1 MAIDYG
7 RLDVMGDSKFGDEFK
22 EEARTREMSDRE
34 WLKDASERILGRQ
47 LSDKND
53 DGSAGADWRGQL
65 ASGSSR
71 DDIMDQM
78 IKSDEYQARD
88 AAVKGYKDK
97 NEGAAPEEKWLDARV
112 GAQGWKD
119 REGGETY
126 SAENLMKPPEKS
138 EGEKAIDY
146 SNKVAESLGYDNSQG
161 TFVDQ
166 YTKNAEEH
174 GRAPDSGTPF
184 KSTEDRHNWIKNQN
198 ETRRNIQKGEHE
210 GMVGPVGPSSN
221 QGGEKPKIGAD
232 VQVGGAAGP
241 DPRAVRPGKREWGES
256 RPGEAYRQVEGP
268 GNPSWESRNPRP
280 KGGKYDTSRQ
290 PAFTEKRDRGTAPQ
304 SSYDFN
310 ERRAQR
316 KKDRQAQEYQF
327 QATAK
332 GADRAEQA
340 RGGSPGQSFVKKYAA
355 GPGRSFGSNY
365 QR

>member
-166 YTKNAEEH
+166 YTKKAEEH

-232 VQVGGAAGP
+232 VEIGGSWPEGQNP
-241 DPRAVRPGKREWGES
+241 HIRRDIPRGEHDPRLVRPGG
-256 RPGEAYRQVEGP
+256 
-268 GNPSWESRNPRP
+268 
-280 KGGKYDTSRQ
+280 GGKYDTSRQ
-290 PAFTEKRDRGTAPQ
+290 IA
-304 SSYDFN
+304 FN
-310 ERRAQR
+310 EKRAQR
-316 KKDRQAQEYQF
+316 RKERQAQEYQF

-332 GADRAEQA
+332 GAARVEQA

>member
-232 VQVGGAAGP
+232 VQVGGSGDMRYNDFGTNSGPAGGP
-241 DPRAVRPGKREWGES
+241 DPRTVRPGG
-256 RPGEAYRQVEGP
+256 G
-268 GNPSWESRNPRP
+268 
-280 KGGKYDTSRQ
+280 GGKYDTSRQ
-290 PAFTEKRDRGTAPQ
+290 PAFNEKRDRGTAPQ

-332 GADRAEQA
+332 GAARDEQA

>member
-22 EEARTREMSDRE
+22 EEARTREMSDRD

-97 NEGAAPEEKWLDARV
+97 NEGGAPEEKWLDARV

-126 SAENLMKPPEKS
+126 STENLMKPPEKS
-138 EGEKAIDY
+138 EGEKAVDY
-146 SNKVAESLGYDNSQG
+146 SNQVAESLGYDNSQG
-161 TFVDQ
+161 TVVDQ

-184 KSTEDRHNWIKNQN
+184 KSTDDRHNWIKNQN

-210 GMVGPVGPSSN
+210 GTVGPVGPSSN

-232 VQVGGAAGP
+232 VTLGGWPEGKDP
-241 DPRAVRPGKREWGES
+241 SIRRDPRLS
-256 RPGEAYRQVEGP
+256 LIHI
-268 GNPSWESRNPRP
+268 
-280 KGGKYDTSRQ
+280 
-290 PAFTEKRDRGTAPQ
+290 
-304 SSYDFN
+304 
-310 ERRAQR
+310 
-316 KKDRQAQEYQF
+316 
-327 QATAK
+327 
-332 GADRAEQA
+332 
-340 RGGSPGQSFVKKYAA
+340 
-355 GPGRSFGSNY
+355 
-365 QR
+365 

>member
-22 EEARTREMSDRE
+22 EEARTRKMSDRE

-232 VQVGGAAGP
+232 VQVEIGGSWPEGQNP
-241 DPRAVRPGKREWGES
+241 HIRREPRGGHDPRLVSPGG
-256 RPGEAYRQVEGP
+256 
-268 GNPSWESRNPRP
+268 
-280 KGGKYDTSRQ
+280 GGKYDTSRQ
-290 PAFTEKRDRGTAPQ
+290 IAFNEKRDRGTAPQ

>member
-7 RLDVMGDSKFGDEFK
+7 RLDVMGDSKFGDDFK
-22 EEARTREMSDRE
+22 EEARTREMSDRD

-88 AAVKGYKDK
+88 KAVKDYRVANKGE
-97 NEGAAPEEKWLDARV
+97 NPEEKWLDARV

-126 SAENLMKPPEKS
+126 STENLMKPPEKS
-138 EGEKAIDY
+138 EGEKAVDY
-146 SNKVAESLGYDNSQG
+146 SNQVAESLGYDNSQG
-161 TFVDQ
+161 TVVDQ

-184 KSTEDRHNWIKNQN
+184 KSTDDRHNWIKNQN

-210 GMVGPVGPSSN
+210 GMVGPVGPS
-221 QGGEKPKIGAD
+221 GPTGP
-232 VQVGGAAGP
+232 AGP
-241 DPRAVRPGKREWGES
+241 VKPTPC
-256 RPGEAYRQVEGP
+256 GP
-268 GNPSWESRNPRP
+268 VGPV
-280 KGGKYDTSRQ
+280 
-290 PAFTEKRDRGTAPQ
+290 AP
-304 SSYDFN
+304 
-310 ERRAQR
+310 
-316 KKDRQAQEYQF
+316 
-327 QATAK
+327 
-332 GADRAEQA
+332 
-340 RGGSPGQSFVKKYAA
+340 
-355 GPGRSFGSNY
+355 
-365 QR
+365 